1 MATKFSEQLRRARI
15 AAGITQTELAAK
27 VGVTPLAVSNWESGK
42 IAPKGESRELLR
54 KVLGPFDSD
63 TAASTAQTTQGP
75 TPFGV
80 WLNRQRVA
88 EGLSVAELS
97 AKSQLSVP
105 AIYNIESGR
114 IASPRPETVRKLEK
128 ALGREL
134 PEDAREE
141 IREEAKIEGFGEFL
155 DFDPYNDDDRPASGG
170 IYVLYDVSDRPIY
183 VGQGGDI
190 RRRIRDHNE
199 KFWFRSPI
207 VQTGSYVTIEDK
219 GLREKVEK
227 LLIRFL
233 KSNAVINKQNVDR

>member
-1 MATKFSEQLRRARI
+1 MFSEQLRRARI
-15 AAGITQTELAAK
+15 SVGMTQAELAAK
-27 VGVTPLAVSNWESGK
+27 VGVTPPAVSNWENGK
-42 IAPKGESRELLR
+42 IVPKGKSRAQLR
-54 KVLGPFDSD
+54 QVLGPFDLT
-63 TAASTAQTTQGP
+63 TASANTQSALRP

-80 WLNRQRVA
+80 WLNRQRLA
-88 EGLSVAELS
+88 EQLSVAELS
-97 AKSQLSVP
+97 AKSQISVP

-114 IASPRPETVRKLEK
+114 IANPRQETVRKLEK

-134 PEDAREE
+134 PEDAKEE
-141 IREEAKIEGFGEFL
+141 IREEAEIEGFGEFL
-155 DFDPYNDDDRPASGG
+155 DFDPHNDDDRPTSGG

-190 RRRIRDHNE
+190 RRRLRDHSE

-207 VQTGSYVTIEDK
+207 VQTGSDVAIEDK

-233 KSNAVINKQNVDR
+233 KSNAVINKQNVDRP